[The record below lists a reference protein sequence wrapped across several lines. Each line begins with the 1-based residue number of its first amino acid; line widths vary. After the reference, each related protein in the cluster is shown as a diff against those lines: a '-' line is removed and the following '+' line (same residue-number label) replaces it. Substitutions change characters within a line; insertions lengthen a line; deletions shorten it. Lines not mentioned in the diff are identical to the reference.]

1 MLGAIIGD
9 IVGSRFEFDN
19 TNSTDFE
26 FFHPDCRPTDDSAM
40 TVAVMATLLEANLYN
55 EKEYKRALVAN
66 FKKFYELCPDGDYGL
81 GFIDWLTTEHPQP
94 YNSFG
99 NGACMRVSPCSYIKD
114 SLTRQTVARW
124 TTEVS
129 HNHPYAV
136 HWAVWLAETVYRMR
150 GVNPEMRLDTL
161 RTNYNLTEIDFQ
173 LYRPYGFVPVRGVF
187 DETCHGTVP
196 FAVEA
201 VLGASDY
208 VDAVRRAVSF
218 GGDSDTLACITGA
231 LAQAAFGLP
240 VAVRRKA
247 TAYIPD
253 YMRKVIKEFEKKY
266 VQSVHP

>member
-9 IVGSRFEFDN
+9 VVGSRFEFDN

-26 FFHPDCRPTDDSAM
+26 FFHPDCRATDDSAM
-40 TVAVMATLLEANLYN
+40 TVAVMATMLEANLHN
-55 EKEYKRALVAN
+55 EKDYKRALIAN
-66 FKKFYELCPDGDYGL
+66 FKKFYKLCPDGDYGL
-81 GFIDWLTTEHPQP
+81 GFVDWLTTEHPQP
-94 YNSFG
+94 YNSYG

-136 HWAVWLAETVYRMR
+136 HWAVWLTETIARVRSVTP
-150 GVNPEMRLDTL
+150 GKRLAAIF
-161 RTNYNLTEIDFQ
+161 TNFQLTQIDFQ
-173 LYRPYGFVPVRGVF
+173 LYRPYGFEPTKGEF
-187 DETCHGTVP
+187 DETCQGTVP
-196 FAVEA
+196 LAVEA

-208 VDAVRRAVSF
+208 EDAIRRAVSF

-240 VAVRRKA
+240 TAIRRKA
-247 TAYIPD
+247 TAYIPN
-253 YMRKVIKEFEKKY
+253 YMREVIKEFERKY
-266 VQSVHP
+266 IQTARP